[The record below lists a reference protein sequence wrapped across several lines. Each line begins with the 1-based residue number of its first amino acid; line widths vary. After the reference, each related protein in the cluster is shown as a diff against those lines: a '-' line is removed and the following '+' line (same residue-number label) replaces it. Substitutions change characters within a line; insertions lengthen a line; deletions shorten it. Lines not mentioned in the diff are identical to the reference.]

1 MARSVTGSLRWHL
14 GVAFAL
20 LVLLVAGLGGAAAL
34 VEVHGAVIAPGTV
47 VVETNVKRVQHQE
60 GGIVREI
67 LVREGQTVE
76 AGNLL
81 VRLDDT
87 LPRANLSIIST
98 RLDELQAQEARL
110 KAERDSQSKLI
121 IPQAL
126 ADREKEPDIAAVI
139 DGQRTLMAARATSR
153 EGRKSQLVEQ
163 ISQINEKIQ
172 GLVSQRDAKAQEIEL
187 VAQELKDLASLY
199 EKGLVQR
206 VRITGLKR
214 DKARLEGE
222 HGILVSS
229 IAEARQA
236 ISERRIQ
243 ILQIDEQMRAE
254 VVEQLQSVRGEI
266 SKLAEQKVAAD
277 EQLRRVEIRAPRSGI
292 VHKLAV
298 HTVGGV
304 VAPSE
309 DLMLIV
315 PGEDVLII
323 EAQVSP
329 NDIDELAPA
338 QEAVI
343 RFTGLDQRSTPELK
357 ARVVNISPDLL
368 HNQQT
373 GIPYYQARLALAEEE
388 VAKLDGKELIPGM
401 PVEAFVQTGA
411 RTILSYLTKP
421 ITDHIV
427 HSFRDG

>member
-1 MARSVTGSLRWHL
+1 MTQSVTGSLRRH
-14 GVAFAL
+14 L
-20 LVLLVAGLGGAAAL
+20 LVGFGLLLLLIGGLGGAAAL
-34 VEVHGAVIAPGTV
+34 VEIHGAVIAPGTV

-67 LVREGQTVE
+67 LVREGESVQ
-76 AGNLL
+76 AGDLL

-87 LPRANLSIIST
+87 LPRANLTIIST
-98 RLDELQAQEARL
+98 RLDELLAQEARL
-110 KAERDSQSKLI
+110 KAERDSQSALI
-121 IPQAL
+121 VPEAL
-126 ADREKEPDIAAVI
+126 AGRAEERDVAAVL
-139 DGQRTLMAARATSR
+139 DGQRTLMGARATSR
-153 EGRKSQLVEQ
+153 EGRKAQLAEQ
-163 ISQINEKIQ
+163 ISQIEQKIK
-172 GLVSQRDAKAQEIEL
+172 GLVAQRDAKAHEIDL
-187 VAQELKDLASLY
+187 VSQELRDLDSLY

-206 VRITGLKR
+206 VRITALKR

-222 HGILVSS
+222 HGVLVSS

-243 ILQIDEQMRAE
+243 ILQIDEEMRAE
-254 VVEQLQSVRGEI
+254 VVEQLQSVRAEI

-277 EQLRRVEIRAPRSGI
+277 EQLRRVDIRAPRSGI

-304 VAPSE
+304 VAASE
-309 DLMLIV
+309 DLMIIV
-315 PGEDVLII
+315 PREDVLII

-329 NDIDELAPA
+329 TDIDELSPS

-357 ARVVNISPDLL
+357 ARIVNISPDLL